1 MDLGTAF
8 TSQTKPNN
16 KASGG
21 GEPVDCEIG
30 QRESNIWKAMVVHG
44 WGSFC

>member
-8 TSQTKPNN
+8 TSQTNPNIE
-16 KASGG
+16 ASVG
-21 GEPVDCEIG
+21 GEAVDCEIG
-30 QRESNIWKAMVVHG
+30 QTESNIWKATVVHG